1 MSENTTGGRQN
12 RSGEHADLIAQLDRA
27 RQSLRGTVSGLSDEE
42 ARRRT
47 TVSDLC
53 LGGLIK
59 HVTAVEQL
67 WANFLTEGRWSALP
81 DFADLTEADWAR
93 HAEQFRMMPGETLS
107 ALLAD
112 YDVSNR
118 RFDTLIATQPDL
130 DITLAL
136 PESPFFTEKHWT
148 VRRVLL
154 HVMLDTAQHAG
165 HADIIREALDGKKS
179 TG

>member
-1 MSENTTGGRQN
+1 MSESTTGGKQN
-12 RSGEHADLIAQLDRA
+12 RSGEHADLVTQIDRA

-59 HVTAVEQL
+59 HVTAVEQM
-67 WANFLTEGRWSALP
+67 WANFLAEGRSALP
-81 DFADLTEADWAR
+81 DFDSLTEADWAR
-93 HAEQFRMMPGETLS
+93 HAEQFRMMPGETLD
-107 ALLAD
+107 ALLAG

-130 DITLAL
+130 DTTIAL
-136 PESPFFTEKHWT
+136 PDSPFFTEQHWT

-154 HVMLDTAQHAG
+154 HVVLDTAQHAG
-165 HADIIREALDGKKS
+165 HADIIREALDGKRS